1 MSEREWDNEWLR
13 DVWWG
18 KQMTDLET
26 EKKLILRGV
35 ALMKQELEVYKHE
48 LEQVARGIGDIGPDR
63 AKWVLERGE
72 EFGRR
77 RVGSGTE
84 ETVSGASE
92 AVG

>member
-13 DVWWG
+13 GVWWD
-18 KQMTDLET
+18 KQMSDLET

-63 AKWVLERGE
+63 AKWVLERGA

-77 RVGSGTE
+77 RGGNETE
-84 ETVSGASE
+84 GVVPGDSE
-92 AVG
+92 DLG